1 LFAIHHIDRL
11 VAIIADIG
19 DDFSAVQI
27 IPEIQIQEA
36 GFGAAA
42 PGQSAGRASSDL
54 DRLEHVGRK
63 R

>member
-1 LFAIHHIDRL
+1 L